1 MEGTT
6 FISQNIKIK
15 KLIIVLGDQ
24 KKLKYLAK
32 RIEFANNSLF

>member
-6 FISQNIKIK
+6 FIAQNIKIK
-15 KLIIVLGDQ
+15 KLIIVLGKQ

-32 RIEFANNSLF
+32 RIEFTNNSLF